1 LILTTGALMDYIN
14 NHKTADEILVY
25 FMPTGSGPCRFG
37 QYQIFMANLI
47 KKLGIPNVAFFSLS
61 SDLGYD
67 GVPAR
72 VHRRGW
78 WAVVV
83 SDVFEDMRAM
93 LLANARQPEQ
103 ALTIFHEQY
112 QQALA
117 GLETSDFQLL
127 EESLR
132 QAASR
137 LARIPLKRPPEQ
149 VPLISLAGEIFV
161 RRDGLSRQ
169 YITEYLAARGFA
181 ATCAPVAE
189 WIVYSDYVIDKG
201 WSDHCHEGLRR
212 KIGARLK
219 QYVMRKDERRIKK
232 ILSGAGLTHAEPV
245 AIREIIDT
253 ARPYISPHL
262 GGEAILTV
270 GSSLKEIVSQTCGA
284 IAIGPFGC
292 MPNRLS
298 EAILVEAMK
307 RDDKLAG
314 PSSGRYLRTILSD
327 VDDLPFLAIESDG
340 SPFPQ
345 QIHAKLEAFCLRA
358 TRLHRRMLDNQ

>member
-1 LILTTGALMDYIN
+1 
-14 NHKTADEILVY
+14 
-25 FMPTGSGPCRFG
+25 
-37 QYQIFMANLI
+37 MANLVQ
-47 KKLGIPNVAFFSLS
+47 KLNIPNVAFFSLS

-67 GVPAR
+67 GVPAH

-93 LLANARQPEQ
+93 LLANARQPDE
-103 ALTIFHEQY
+103 ALAIFHEQF

-117 GLETSDFQLL
+117 GLESSNFGLL
-127 EESLR
+127 EKALR
-132 QAASR
+132 KAASR
-137 LARIPLKRPPEQ
+137 LGQIPLKQSPDR
-149 VPLISLAGEIFV
+149 VPMITLAGEIFV

-169 YITEYLAARGFA
+169 YITEYLAAQGFA
-181 ATCAPVAE
+181 AACAPVAE
-189 WIVYSDYVIDKG
+189 WIVYSDYVINKG
-201 WSDHCHEGLRR
+201 WSEHRHESMRR
-212 KIGARLK
+212 KLGAQLK
-219 QYVMRKDERRIKK
+219 QYIMRRDERRIKK
-232 ILSGAGLTHAEPV
+232 ILSGSRLVHAAPV
-245 AIREIIDT
+245 AIRDIIDT
-253 ARPYISPHL
+253 ARPYISPYL

-270 GSSLKEIVSQTCGA
+270 GSSLKEVVSETCGA

-298 EAILVEAMK
+298 EAILMEAMK

-314 PSSGRYLRTILSD
+314 APDDRRLQTILSD
-327 VDDLPFLAIESDG
+327 VNDLPFLAIESDG

-358 TRLHRRMLDNQ
+358 ARLHQRMMDSK